1 MAFKSY
7 LSFLKRNKTFSDE
20 TTLPS
25 TDNDIYQQSRE
36 YFENIENYGPEF
48 HFSEN
53 RVESEIPI
61 SDSDENQQVFEEII
75 PLSEVPFTFDKIN
88 DSSQM
93 DFHELQAVPVEQS
106 ETKPIESDE
115 FEPKEGS
122 TLKRFFVDSSKP
134 ERAKN
139 LG

>member
-1 MAFKSY
+1 M
-7 LSFLKRNKTFSDE
+7 
-20 TTLPS
+20 PS

-61 SDSDENQQVFEEII
+61 SNSDENQQVFEEII

-93 DFHELQAVPVEQS
+93 E
-106 ETKPIESDE
+106 ES
-115 FEPKEGS
+115 
-122 TLKRFFVDSSKP
+122 
-134 ERAKN
+134 
-139 LG
+139 